1 MQFPYWNF
9 FTQGVRF
16 LCFGVVIYITC
27 SIVHRYYLDEDVC
40 LVDFKAID
48 NELEHIP
55 SFSVCFKDPFLDDE
69 QLIKKFGWNSS
80 HYHGFLKGDHFSVKM
95 QQTEYD
101 EVTIDLLDYVEE
113 VYIEWS
119 NKSYALFDQRTSLD
133 FNSSLNKYL
142 IPSFNGFY
150 GHENSQNHVNSS
162 QNFYKCFELRMPYQ
176 AKVFAIHLQSK
187 IFGNETRSLYD
198 FVTFLHHPMQLLLS
212 SSTEKIFLILR

>member
-119 NKSYALFDQRTSLD
+119 NKSYALFDQRTSLASFSFSFWESGD
-133 FNSSLNKYL
+133 AIVVSVAKCEAEFDLLTSLDGFLQNPIIFMHIFIFQNMINNSL
-142 IPSFNGFY
+142 F
-150 GHENSQNHVNSS
+150 
-162 QNFYKCFELRMPYQ
+162 
-176 AKVFAIHLQSK
+176 HLQYI
-187 IFGNETRSLYD
+187 IF
-198 FVTFLHHPMQLLLS
+198 
-212 SSTEKIFLILR
+212 